1 MGYLDDKSLV
11 SAVDT
16 KMELLETLRTVTEG
30 KIYVD
35 GSLLYAEWQLAR
47 CCARRGWAFAA
58 VDRNGTVIAAAKG
71 RPPSWCSG
79 IH

>member
-1 MGYLDDKSLV
+1 MTPAPLDESFEWVKRPAGGL
-11 SAVDT
+11 A
-16 KMELLETLRTVTEG
+16 EG